1 MVIWSILLVLT
12 IIVSIAFASVVL
24 PRMFLKTR
32 YTITRSGDRGIKKV
46 IEKNGQSILFEPVLK
61 WRKYIPQ
68 YVLAERNGEKQLKCK
83 VASDIQY
90 ISYDII
96 LFNNRDEI
104 FDVLTIKERVE
115 GEFTKTVDLPEIT
128 SYVAI
133 NVNEVDATDFSAPM
147 TAKVPTGKLI
157 KFLLCSAVC
166 IFLEIMCVKVCCAN
180 IFGGVFKESF
190 VLDIESA
197 AVTIAIAVL
206 LIFINWI
213 VSFIA
218 IKIRGGKK
226 GGWNK

>member
-1 MVIWSILLVLT
+1 MVVWSILLVLT
-12 IIVSIAFASVVL
+12 IIISVAFASVVL

-32 YTITRSGDRGIKKV
+32 YTMTRSGDRGIKKI

-68 YVLAERNGEKQLKCK
+68 YVLAERNGVKQLKCK
-83 VASDIQY
+83 VASDLNY
-90 ISYDII
+90 ISYDIV
-96 LFNNRDEI
+96 LFNNRDEV
-104 FDVLTIKERVE
+104 FDVLTVKERID
-115 GEFTKTVDLPEIT
+115 GEFTKTVDLPEQT

-133 NVNEVDATDFSAPM
+133 SINEADATDFSAPM
-147 TAKVPTGKLI
+147 TAKVKNGKLI

-166 IFLEIMCVKVCCAN
+166 VFLEIMCIKVCLAN

-197 AVTIAIAVL
+197 VITMAIAAVL
-206 LIFINWI
+206 ILVNLI

-226 GGWNK
+226 RGWNK

>member
-157 KFLLCSAVC
+157 KFLLWSAVC

-197 AVTIAIAVL
+197 AVTIAIAAL

>member
-1 MVIWSILLVLT
+1 MVVWSILLVLT

-24 PRMFLKTR
+24 PKMFLRTR
-32 YTITRSGDRGIKKV
+32 YTMTRSGDRGIKKV
-46 IEKNGQSILFEPVLK
+46 VEKNGQSMVFEPVLK

-68 YVLAERNGEKQLKCK
+68 YVLAERSGVKQLKCK
-83 VASDIQY
+83 VGDDLHY
-90 ISYDII
+90 LSYDVV
-96 LFNNRDEI
+96 LFNNRDEV
-104 FDVLTIKERVE
+104 FDVLTIKERVN
-115 GEFTKTVDLPEIT
+115 GAYTKTVDLPEQT

-133 NVNEVDATDFSAPM
+133 NVNEADATDFSAPM
-147 TAKVPTGKLI
+147 TAKVKTGKLI

-166 IFLEIMCVKVCCAN
+166 IFLEMMCVKVCCAN

-197 AVTIAIAVL
+197 LITAGIAIVL
-206 LIFINWI
+206 ILVNLI

-226 GGWNK
+226 RGWNK